1 MSNKMTSEDMNDCPE
16 EFMRTYTEEEMKVL
30 TRKVVRAKHDLGQ
43 TTSRRKR
50 QKIKDY
56 IDEMNMDLGYTF
68 LDLKEYEKALAVF
81 STVSYATHGE
91 MKFNGMAWALTEM
104 GHYDEARR
112 LLEMGLKR
120 FPQSYALWV
129 AMGALYDSLGEDF
142 ESLKCT
148 ETALQFAPEDNAGGL
163 YNKAVTLR
171 KLGCYG
177 DARPIID
184 DLIERYPEDPTY
196 VAERGVIALDTGYPG
211 EALQY
216 YQRAMGVWQ
225 FSPNADDGVCIYTGL
240 CTAYLELG
248 MKREGME
255 IALEGLKK
263 FPDEDPMI
271 YQNVGA
277 TFFGMGWRNECME
290 ILKKGTEKFPEDEEL
305 KKFLKHVEDDLD
317 DPDGG
322 EKPPL
327 LGFLLLMAL
336 LHRRGRKK

>member
-1 MSNKMTSEDMNDCPE
+1 
-16 EFMRTYTEEEMKVL
+16 
-30 TRKVVRAKHDLGQ
+30 
-43 TTSRRKR
+43 
-50 QKIKDY
+50 
-56 IDEMNMDLGYTF
+56 MDLGYTF
-68 LDLKEYEKALAVF
+68 LELREYEKALALF
-81 STVSYATHGE
+81 STVSYTTHGE
-91 MKFNGMAWALTEM
+91 MKLNGMAWALTEM

-112 LLEMGLKR
+112 LLQMGLNR
-120 FPQSYALWV
+120 FPKSYALWV
-129 AMGALYDSLGEDF
+129 AMGALYDSLGDDF
-142 ESLKCT
+142 ESLKCI

-184 DLIERYPEDPTY
+184 DLIERYPENPSY
-196 VAERGVIALDTGYPG
+196 VAERGVIALDTGYPA

-225 FSPNADDGVCIYTGL
+225 FSPNIYDGLCIYTGL
-240 CTAYLELG
+240 SSSYLELG
-248 MKREGME
+248 MKKDAME

-277 TFFGMGWRNECME
+277 VFFEMGWRNECIE
-290 ILKKGTEKFPEDEEL
+290 ILKKGTEKFPDDEEV

-317 DPDGG
+317 DPDDG

-336 LHRRGRKK
+336 LYRRGRKK